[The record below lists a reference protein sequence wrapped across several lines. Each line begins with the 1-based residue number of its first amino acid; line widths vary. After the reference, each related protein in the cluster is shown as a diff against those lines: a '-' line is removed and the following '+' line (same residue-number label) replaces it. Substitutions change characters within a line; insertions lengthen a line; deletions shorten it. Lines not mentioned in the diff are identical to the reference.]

1 MASQG
6 PDTAG
11 AGQATNSA
19 EPENS
24 TKTSRVAFPTAD
36 PSGSQNPILPN
47 ADGSSKKR
55 KKHRAGK
62 KKRNRRQ
69 SFATSH
75 DDTDTAGADDDRP
88 SLLDSPD
95 PAATAARNSLYRLQ
109 SGNRSNESLDSHAL
123 LDHR

>member
-6 PDTAG
+6 PDTVG
-11 AGQATNSA
+11 GGQAANSA
-19 EPENS
+19 GPENS

-36 PSGSQNPILPN
+36 PGGSQIPSVPN
-47 ADGSSKKR
+47 ADGSSKKK

-69 SFATSH
+69 SFAASH
-75 DDTDTAGADDDRP
+75 DDTDTAGVDDDRP

-95 PAATAARNSLYRLQ
+95 PTVTAARNSLYRLQ